1 LKEAGSK
8 IRGPAGIK
16 SRDRFIFNQEE
27 TGKMQRVM
35 LKSKIHRATVTDANL
50 DYEGSVAIDEALM
63 EAAGIY
69 EFEQVQIYDINNGN
83 RLTTYAIKSE
93 RGSGTI
99 SINGAAAHLAKK
111 GDLVIIASYA
121 TLDESEAVK
130 HSPVLVYVDEN
141 NAIKKV
147 SSKLASGCL

>member
-1 LKEAGSK
+1 
-8 IRGPAGIK
+8 
-16 SRDRFIFNQEE
+16 
-27 TGKMQRVM
+27 MQRVM

-50 DYEGSVAIDEALM
+50 DYEGSVAIDEALL

-83 RLTTYAIKSE
+83 RLTTYAIKAQ

-111 GDLVIIASYA
+111 GDLVIIASYSM
-121 TLDESEAVK
+121 LEEAEARK
-130 HSPVLVYVDEN
+130 HAPVLVYVDAK
-141 NAIKKV
+141 NAVRKI
-147 SSKLASGCL
+147 SAELAGCL

>member
-1 LKEAGSK
+1 
-8 IRGPAGIK
+8 
-16 SRDRFIFNQEE
+16 
-27 TGKMQRVM
+27 MQRVM
-35 LKSKIHRATVTDANL
+35 LKSKLHRVTVTDANL

-83 RLTTYAIKSE
+83 RLTTYAIKGE
-93 RGSGTI
+93 RGSGVI

-111 GDLVIIASYA
+111 GDLVIIATYSV
-121 TLDESEAVK
+121 LEESEAQS
-130 HSPVLVYVDEN
+130 HCPVLVYVDGKN
-141 NAIKKV
+141 SIKKI